1 MQSERLSV
9 KVSTLTLNFDFFKHP
24 LCPYVIKEDL
34 IVGSELNSSGKVI
47 LRSGDTV
54 ATYKLV
60 DISLEY
66 GVIFEDVNIMLE
78 QHQFHIPK

>member
-1 MQSERLSV
+1 MQSERLLA
-9 KVSTLTLNFDFFKHP
+9 KVSTITLNFDYFKYP
-24 LCPYVIKEDL
+24 LCPYVLKEDL

-60 DISLEY
+60 DISLEF
-66 GVIFEDVNIMLE
+66 GVVYQSSMI
-78 QHQFHIPK
+78 